1 MESVNNLEQVSQLHP
16 KKGPRPPLVVA
27 WIPRP
32 CYSIIHL
39 IDELSTC
46 TRVQVG
52 YPFALFVEP
61 THKLDVLGHY
71 CPVPVSQ
78 ARKALAD
85 LIQGDVLMV
94 IADDPETMH
103 DMPILVDRLGHQ
115 LVDVLKSAGE
125 FRFIIEV
132 RN

>member
-1 MESVNNLEQVSQLHP
+1 M
-16 KKGPRPPLVVA
+16 
-27 WIPRP
+27 
-32 CYSIIHL
+32 
-39 IDELSTC
+39 
-46 TRVQVG
+46 
-52 YPFALFVEP
+52 EP

-85 LIQGDVLMV
+85 LDGGDVLMV

-103 DMPILVDRLGHQ
+103 DMPILIDRLGHQ
-115 LVDVLKSAGE
+115 LIDVLKSAGE

-132 RN
+132 RE

>member
-1 MESVNNLEQVSQLHP
+1 M
-16 KKGPRPPLVVA
+16 
-27 WIPRP
+27 
-32 CYSIIHL
+32 
-39 IDELSTC
+39 
-46 TRVQVG
+46 
-52 YPFALFVEP
+52 EP

-85 LIQGDVLMV
+85 LDVGDVLMV

-103 DMPILVDRLGHQ
+103 DMPILIDRLGHQ
-115 LVDVLKSAGE
+115 LIDVLKSAGE

-132 RN
+132 CE